1 MPTTV
6 VNRNEFEQG
15 LGEYLI
21 GQNQVDA
28 SQLTRAERA
37 KSENGD
43 GLDVIL
49 VRLGIVAETDMA
61 AARAA
66 LLKLPLIGAGD
77 FPDTAV
83 LEDSLSTRFIHESN
97 VIPLSDV
104 DGKVAL
110 AMVDPTN
117 EFAIHAVEIAT
128 GRRVLPKV
136 ALPADIEAAFTRLYS
151 RGKTSI
157 GKLVDAL
164 AEPDGQS
171 ADEDIERL
179 RDLASEAPV
188 VRLVNLLIER
198 AVENRAS
205 DIHIE
210 PFGNQLR
217 VRYRID
223 GVLHEFESPPQNLQA
238 ATISRIKIMAKLNIA
253 ERRLPQDGRVRIPV
267 RGKEI
272 DLRVSTVPTMHG
284 ESVVLRVLDR
294 SAVRLDFS
302 ALGFNERQI
311 EAMRVILRR
320 PDGIVLITGPTGSGK
335 TTTLYA
341 GLVEVDSPGKKI
353 LTVEDPVEYQLDGI
367 NQIQVRPQIDLTFAN
382 VLRSI
387 LRQDPDIIMIGEIRD
402 LETAQIA
409 VQAALTGH
417 LVLSSLHTNMAA
429 AAATRLLDM
438 GVEDFLL
445 TSTLNGVVAQR
456 LTRTL
461 CQNCREPYQALPE
474 MVSQLKLDRFTSAPV
489 TLYRAA
495 GCDHCK
501 QTGYYGRTTILEIMP
516 LSDAI
521 RRVIL
526 KRGDANEVQRTAIAE
541 GMKSM
546 FDDGIAKAL
555 AGVTTIEEILRV
567 TREI

>member
-6 VNRNEFEQG
+6 VSRNEFEQS

-21 GQNQVDA
+21 GQSQVDA

-66 LLKLPLIGAGD
+66 LLNLPLIGAGD
-77 FPDTAV
+77 FPATAV

-104 DGKVAL
+104 GGQVAL

-128 GRRVLPKV
+128 GRRVLPRV
-136 ALPADIEAAFTRLYS
+136 ALPADIEAAFSRLYS

-164 AEPDGQS
+164 AEPNGQS

-210 PFGNQLR
+210 PFGNHLR

-238 ATISRIKIMAKLNIA
+238 ATISRIKIMSKLNIA

-267 RGKEI
+267 RGRAT
-272 DLRVSTVPTMHG
+272 LRPAVTSKLNSQPTCG
-284 ESVVLRVLDR
+284 KFISVK
-294 SAVRLDFS
+294 VRT
-302 ALGFNERQI
+302 N
-311 EAMRVILRR
+311 
-320 PDGIVLITGPTGSGK
+320 TK
-335 TTTLYA
+335 T
-341 GLVEVDSPGKKI
+341 
-353 LTVEDPVEYQLDGI
+353 
-367 NQIQVRPQIDLTFAN
+367 R
-382 VLRSI
+382 
-387 LRQDPDIIMIGEIRD
+387 
-402 LETAQIA
+402 
-409 VQAALTGH
+409 
-417 LVLSSLHTNMAA
+417 LSSF
-429 AAATRLLDM
+429 
-438 GVEDFLL
+438 V
-445 TSTLNGVVAQR
+445 
-456 LTRTL
+456 
-461 CQNCREPYQALPE
+461 
-474 MVSQLKLDRFTSAPV
+474 
-489 TLYRAA
+489 
-495 GCDHCK
+495 
-501 QTGYYGRTTILEIMP
+501 GRSSP
-516 LSDAI
+516 
-521 RRVIL
+521 RV
-526 KRGDANEVQRTAIAE
+526 
-541 GMKSM
+541 
-546 FDDGIAKAL
+546 
-555 AGVTTIEEILRV
+555 
-567 TREI
+567 